1 MKFVTASL
9 LLAGAAYVA
18 AHGPKTADELKEYQ
32 ALQSSIYHCAPAV
45 AAYTA
50 ERKKAWQQRMLGAD
64 ALADKNLFLQGAFE
78 DLGLDGSNNNADK
91 QGAPTLLSCDTVEE
105 TQIKNHTC
113 VLAPTVTQGPYYH
126 TWGHPIRQNMAEW
139 QLGILFL
146 MDVGVIDVETCE
158 PLPNVLVDL
167 WHANA
172 TGHYAG
178 HGDPAPHL
186 INEEPQ
192 RGGARAGLLSAFPRG
207 NDWETF
213 LRAAWP
219 TDKNGVAQF
228 SSMFPGY
235 YTGRATHVHVKVHT
249 EWTPLPHNNS
259 FEIGNTAFT
268 GQLFVDDDINIQV
281 DKVWPYS
288 TNPIANKWGRTRNW
302 RDSLGIFDESHDNG
316 HSPMFD
322 IQKLNGVLEQGMIGY
337 ITLGVNKSA
346 VVPLVPWKP

>member
-1 MKFVTASL
+1 MGSSICRPSTPLDSLHSGPRSKQASLFLSWSQAIRLFLHQHRKMKFVTASL

-172 TGHYAG
+172 TG
-178 HGDPAPHL
+178 
-186 INEEPQ
+186 
-192 RGGARAGLLSAFPRG
+192 
-207 NDWETF
+207 
-213 LRAAWP
+213 
-219 TDKNGVAQF
+219 
-228 SSMFPGY
+228 Y

-268 GQLFVDDDINIQV
+268 GQLFVGDDINIQV

-288 TNPIANKWGRTRNW
+288 TNPIAN
-302 RDSLGIFDESHDNG
+302 
-316 HSPMFD
+316 
-322 IQKLNGVLEQGMIGY
+322 
-337 ITLGVNKSA
+337 
-346 VVPLVPWKP
+346 